1 MDKEKQGTGPKKRKR
16 NPSDTFT
23 VTESCGL
30 LDFLLRNLSNKSRNH
45 VKSLLTHR
53 EVLVDGQIITQ
64 HDYPLKAGQTIR
76 LAPSLNQGRNQKDI
90 LDILYEDNDLI
101 VINKPAG
108 MLSISTDQEKEHTA
122 YHLLTD
128 YVKQTNPKG
137 RVFAVHRLDRDTS
150 GVFMVAKSE
159 EIKLA
164 LQNNWSDLVSVRGY
178 IAIVEGKLNA
188 KSGTIRS
195 WLKETKTLLMYS
207 SGKAGDGLE
216 AITDY
221 EVIKETADYSLL
233 KIQLRTGRKNQIRVH
248 MKDIG
253 HPVAGDKKY
262 GAETDPLKRLGLHAY
277 KLELEHPF
285 SHERLCFETEM
296 PQKFKALMSSFDKI

>member
-1 MDKEKQGTGPKKRKR
+1 MNRAKQGMGQKKRKR
-16 NPSDTFT
+16 NLTTEFV

-30 LDFLLRNLSNKSRNH
+30 LDFLLLKLSNRSRNS

-53 EVLVDGQIITQ
+53 EVLVDGKIITQ
-64 HDYPLKAGQTIR
+64 HDYLLKAGQTIR
-76 LAPSLNQGRNQKDI
+76 LAPSLNRGQNQKDV
-90 LDILYEDNDLI
+90 LDIIYEDNDLI
-101 VINKPAG
+101 VINKPAD
-108 MLSISTDQEKEHTA
+108 MLSIATDKEKEHTA

-128 YVKQTNPKG
+128 YVQLSNPKG

-150 GVFMVAKSE
+150 GVFMVAKNE
-159 EIKLA
+159 KMKLA
-164 LQNNWSDLVSVRGY
+164 LQNNWADLVSVRGY
-178 IAIVEGKLNA
+178 IAVVEGKLKT
-188 KSGTIRS
+188 KSGRIRS

-221 EVIKETADYSLL
+221 EVINENADYSLL
-233 KIQLRTGRKNQIRVH
+233 NIQLETGRKNQIRVH

-262 GAETDPLKRLGLHAY
+262 GAKTDPLKRLGLHAY
-277 KLELEHPF
+277 KLELEHPL
-285 SHERLCFETEM
+285 SHKKLCFEAET
-296 PQKFKALMSSFDKI
+296 PKKFKALFNSFDKI